1 MIINIFIRIII
12 GIIVGIIT
20 GLTITV
26 SVIIRSSIVT
36 VQQHALY
43 SADKSPCSFV
53 LHTTFQMFDRVG

>member
-43 SADKSPCSFV
+43 SADKSP
-53 LHTTFQMFDRVG
+53 